1 MRLDENKGLLQ
12 YQKNY
17 YSIIFVPDH
26 TIQFTYLSIY
36 QLSVHCKFWMES
48 DQYIETFELGGLKL
62 WKISCYEECDIPK
75 AKKRST
81 MDDFSKSNETTFVPK
96 IPKYYSSTFVP
107 KPSKYF
113 TKSEN
118 VSLIKKQETVNK
130 RIQTEIDKKFE
141 ILQNPQTKKL
151 KTTIQNSK
159 SEETFETKSLIKKD
173 VMTQEEKLE
182 IITAAESFGSEKL
195 NWDVIVELCPICRS
209 NNRKKST
216 MKSFYSRHLNK

>member
-1 MRLDENKGLLQ
+1 MTIDFEIRKSRKTEIMPRFANEQPMLNSNMELINFKEQILTELREKMEVEFN
-12 YQKNY
+12 QK
-17 YSIIFVPDH
+17 
-26 TIQFTYLSIY
+26 L
-36 QLSVHCKFWMES
+36 E
-48 DQYIETFELGGLKL
+48 
-62 WKISCYEECDIPK
+62 
-75 AKKRST
+75 
-81 MDDFSKSNETTFVPK
+81 
-96 IPKYYSSTFVP
+96 
-107 KPSKYF
+107 
-113 TKSEN
+113 
-118 VSLIKKQETVNK
+118 ETVNKRIQTEIHQKVEERCQKLEERCQKLEETLNK

-141 ILQNPQTKKL
+141 IPQNPQTKKP
-151 KTTIQNSK
+151 KTTIQDSK